1 MIWRKIWDFHWH
13 QKERPPL
20 SCHHLT
26 GLKCGVESI
35 FIYLLYVFKALLT
48 VSILLLWG
56 SPQLKPLSPALKD
69 ILALGICII
78 TRYASVCVLCL
89 CCLNI
94 VLSTHLFWK
103 DKAGII
109 PYLSSSLQISC
120 KDQNLLCVS
129 MSLSTFQLSYP
140 YSLLDIM

>member
-35 FIYLLYVFKALLT
+35 FIYLLYVFKAFNWLLT

-78 TRYASVCVLCL
+78 TRYAPVCVLCL

-94 VLSTHLFWK
+94 VWCYGQLICFGRIRLALFH
-103 DKAGII
+103 I
-109 PYLSSSLQISC
+109 C
-120 KDQNLLCVS
+120 LLVYKSHVKTKIYSALVCHFP
-129 MSLSTFQLSYP
+129 TFLPIFS
-140 YSLLDIM
+140 